1 MTITSGVRR
10 YGSLAAVLA
19 STTAVVVGLCG
30 PASAATGGFGYRD
43 LNVEGLTRALIDP
56 PAGKCIPLLAPARQM
71 DNQTDVVVQLFSNA
85 TCGSRIS
92 VLQPDTTTTT
102 GPLVAAV
109 VFNG

>member
-19 STTAVVVGLCG
+19 SVTAVVVGLCG
-30 PASAATGGFGYRD
+30 PAGAATGGFGYRD

-71 DNQTDVVVQLFSNA
+71 DNQTDVVVQLFSNS
-85 TCGSRIS
+85 TCGSRIT
-92 VLQPDTTTTT
+92 VLQPGANTST